1 MSSTAALL
9 PTSRVSRRKSIYE
22 QHLDDL
28 LKLLD
33 QRPGLAGWEIWLH
46 FAAKYELSRR
56 DVTELLERAMTDH
69 WVKGRRGDYYA
80 ILRYGDDD

>member
-1 MSSTAALL
+1 MSIAVVL
-9 PTSRVSRRKSIYE
+9 PGNRQSRRKTIYE
-22 QHLDDL
+22 HHLDDL

-46 FAAKYELSRR
+46 FAAKHELSRR
-56 DVTELLERAMTDH
+56 DVTELLDRAISDH
-69 WVKGRRGDYYA
+69 WIVGRSGDYFP